1 MSSSV
6 FGDDA
11 DHENE
16 TTSRLMARDEQR
28 RVQVCEDWVHDIEN
42 IHKEFVKAA
51 WDVTGFQEEYRV
63 WCDADVK
70 RKMHMSSYDELFAM
84 NEKYLRIIETNLGT
98 VKYLLKADKAN
109 YLADVHEAYQ
119 QRQAVV
125 VKMKPQVATGQR
137 PIAANS
143 VKEWMD
149 KERLEMDDEN
159 EGNDGSIFRRH
170 AAHVDSKGTRRLL
183 L

>member
-28 RVQVCEDWVHDIEN
+28 VQGEDWVHDIDQ

-84 NEKYLRIIETNLGT
+84 NEKYLRIIETNLGCVKFCLRRIRLIFLRMFKTQILT
-98 VKYLLKADKAN
+98 VVRVMILLD
-109 YLADVHEAYQ
+109 
-119 QRQAVV
+119 
-125 VKMKPQVATGQR
+125 
-137 PIAANS
+137 
-143 VKEWMD
+143 
-149 KERLEMDDEN
+149 
-159 EGNDGSIFRRH
+159 
-170 AAHVDSKGTRRLL
+170 
-183 L
+183 

>member
-16 TTSRLMARDEQR
+16 TTSRLMARDEQ

-119 QRQAVV
+119 QGQAVV

-149 KERLEMDDEN
+149 KRLEIDAN
-159 EGNDGSIFRRH
+159 EGDDGSIFRRH
-170 AAHVDSKGTRRLL
+170 AAYVDSKGTRQLL

>member
-84 NEKYLRIIETNLGT
+84 NEKYLRIIETNLGC

-119 QRQAVV
+119 RQAVV
-125 VKMKPQVATGQR
+125 VKKPQVASHG
-137 PIAANS
+137 PAAANS

-149 KERLEMDDEN
+149 KERCETDEN
-159 EGNDGSIFRRH
+159 EGEGSIFRQH
-170 AAHVDSKGTRRLL
+170 AAYVGSDGTRRLL

>member
-1 MSSSV
+1 MSSV
-6 FGDDA
+6 FGDDDHDA

-109 YLADVHEAYQ
+109 YLADVHDGSERHA
-119 QRQAVV
+119 AV

-149 KERLEMDDEN
+149 KERLVRSAE
-159 EGNDGSIFRRH
+159 STAFTPSLH
-170 AAHVDSKGTRRLL
+170 QVYT
-183 L
+183 